1 MIEAMA
7 VIAKF
12 LWHLASIISSLLVLA
27 AAGSLLAVTVMAW
40 CSNDDDIFINREGK

>member
-12 LWHLASIISSLLVLA
+12 LWYLASIVSGVLVLA

-40 CSNDDDIFINREGK
+40 CSNDEDIFINREGK